1 MLLEGRC
8 YEREAV
14 PYKTLDGIVDALSR
28 RFSRLTANEVA
39 ALLPARSA
47 SLGQVFPVMLR
58 VQQVAKEHASMTVAA
73 DPYDLR
79 QRAFA
84 ALRELLIRIAERRP
98 TIIAIDDLQ
107 WADEDGL
114 RALAEILRP
123 PDPPS
128 LLFVGTF
135 RVAAAGE
142 SPALAKLRAA
152 LPGNVRVIA
161 LEKLAHA
168 ETRQLAE
175 TILRR
180 VDNPDADSDRIAREA
195 NGHPLFVEELARH
208 LATSGSHAEV
218 RLDDAIRSR
227 VARFDAKTREMAEL
241 VAIAGKP
248 LPQEV
253 VATAAHVEPGEFH
266 RRAATLRASNIAR
279 TGGTRWADAIEP
291 YHDRVREAV
300 LAQLE
305 PERRR
310 ALHEALATAF
320 EASPP
325 TDAET
330 LATHWR
336 EAGNIARALQY
347 ATKAGDQAARSF
359 AFDRAAQWYEEALG
373 LLPAHTEERRALH
386 VKLGDAL
393 ANAGRGAFAAPHFES
408 AAEASSPNEALALR
422 WRAADQLIRCGN
434 LDRGRAVARGVLAA
448 VGVRVPT
455 TLPGAIVALL
465 WSRFILT
472 LRGLRFRE
480 RDPRQL
486 TAQQVT
492 RLDALLSLGIS
503 FAVIDPVIGVVL
515 STRALVRALSAGDI
529 ERIVRAMAMVGGS
542 SAAEG
547 GRAWRRAQGLF
558 LRAAGLAEKSGSLPS
573 RVFAT
578 SLAGIG
584 LYLNGRFRDAA
595 ENLRRTLELLQDGS
609 TGLVQERVSSHL
621 FLIRTLTLLGEFKE
635 HRRHQE
641 DGLRDA
647 IRRGDTYGAVNMRV
661 GFMSY
666 AYLAA
671 DRPDLASGH
680 LDAALAEWTE
690 HGFTVIHSEAG
701 SARGCIARY
710 RGDART
716 AYAAAIE
723 NWRQSRRS
731 FLWRVQLIRV
741 MASHEAVMA
750 SLAMLRQG
758 FGRTGDLLRTVE
770 GALKGIERESL
781 SWALPLAQSGR
792 AGIALH
798 KGSRDEA
805 LSLLD
810 AAVRGFEAHDMRG
823 YAAAGRYHAAG
834 LRGDNAEKR
843 RALDYFAR
851 EDVVRPEQMIG
862 ALIEPFSEA

>member
-1 MLLEGRC
+1 
-8 YEREAV
+8 
-14 PYKTLDGIVDALSR
+14 
-28 RFSRLTANEVA
+28 
-39 ALLPARSA
+39 
-47 SLGQVFPVMLR
+47 MLR
-58 VQQVAKEHASMTVAA
+58 VQQVAKEHASMAVAA
-73 DPYDLR
+73 DPYELR

-84 ALRELLIRIAERRP
+84 SLRELLIRIAERRP

-128 LLFVGTF
+128 LLFVGTV

-142 SPALAKLRAA
+142 SAALSRLRAA
-152 LPGNVRVIA
+152 LPGDVHVIA

-180 VDNPDADSDRIAREA
+180 VDHPDADAERIAREA

-208 LATSGSHAEV
+208 LASSGRHEEV

-241 VAIAGKP
+241 VAVAGKP

-336 EAGNIARALQY
+336 EAGNIARALQH
-347 ATKAGDQAARSF
+347 ATRAGDQAAQSF

-373 LLPAHTEERRALH
+373 LLPAQPAQTEERRALH
-386 VKLGDAL
+386 VRLGDAL
-393 ANAGRGAFAAPHFES
+393 ANAGRGAFAAPHFEA
-408 AAEASSPNEALALR
+408 AAEASSPNEALELR
-422 WRAADQLIRCGN
+422 WRAADQLIRCGH
-434 LDRGRAVARGVLAA
+434 LDRGRAVARRVLAA

-492 RLDALLSLGIS
+492 RLDACLSLGIS
-503 FAVIDPVIGVVL
+503 FGMIDPVIGFVL
-515 STRALVRALSAGDI
+515 ITRALLRALSAGDI

-542 SAAEG
+542 TASEG
-547 GRAWRRAQGLF
+547 GRTWRRAEGLF
-558 LRAAGLAEKSGSLPS
+558 LRAARLAEKSGSLPS

-578 SLAGIG
+578 GLAGIG

-595 ENLRRTLELLQDGS
+595 GNLRRTLELLQDGS
-609 TGLVQERVSSHL
+609 TGLVHERVSSHL
-621 FLIRTLTLLGEFKE
+621 FLIRTLTFLGEFKE
-635 HRRHQE
+635 HRRQQQ
-641 DGLRDA
+641 DALRDA

-671 DRPDLASGH
+671 DRPDLASTH

-690 HGFTVIHSEAG
+690 HGFTIIHSEAG
-701 SARGCIARY
+701 SSRGCIARY

-716 AYAAAIE
+716 AHAAAIE

-741 MASHEAVMA
+741 LTSYEAAMA
-750 SLAMLRQG
+750 SLAMLRKG
-758 FGRTGDLLRTVE
+758 FGRTDDLLRTVE
-770 GALKGIERESL
+770 GALKVIERESL
-781 SWALPLAQSGR
+781 SWALPLALSGR

-798 KGSRDEA
+798 RGSRDEA

-810 AAVRGFEAHDMRG
+810 AAVRGFEAHDMLG

-834 LRGDNAEKR
+834 LRGDTAEKR
-843 RALDYFAR
+843 RALDYFAS
-851 EDVVRPEQMIG
+851 EDVVRPERMICT
-862 ALIEPFSEA
+862 LIEPSSQA